1 MGVCGLTV
9 FADVETKTRAASS
22 LCVPPLDCVCGPR
35 PPPRPSPFQGE
46 EEGSEGRAMSVPPS
60 ARPSSSSPCKGEDR
74 WGSAAS
80 RFSRTPEATA
90 RARSLRRAATR
101 AEKKL
106 WYVLQR
112 GQMSGLSFRRQHP
125 LGGYVMDFYCPA
137 IRLAIEVDGGQHN
150 GALGRAR
157 DERRSKW
164 LQGKGVTVLRFWNND
179 VLGNIE
185 GVWEEIERTVA
196 RLSSADAIVPLP
208 NAER

>member
-1 MGVCGLTV
+1 
-9 FADVETKTRAASS
+9 
-22 LCVPPLDCVCGPR
+22 
-35 PPPRPSPFQGE
+35 
-46 EEGSEGRAMSVPPS
+46 
-60 ARPSSSSPCKGEDR
+60 
-74 WGSAAS
+74 
-80 RFSRTPEATA
+80 
-90 RARSLRRAATR
+90 
-101 AEKKL
+101 
-106 WYVLQR
+106 
-112 GQMSGLSFRRQHP
+112 MSGLSFRRQHP